1 MLDLFVAGYAG
12 LFASAFLAATLLP
25 FYSEL
30 ATAAMSS
37 SGAFDPA
44 LVLIVATAGNTA
56 GAAINWALGR
66 YLLHFRDRRWF
77 PLKPNQLDR
86 ATDWFNRYGLW
97 SLLLSWLPWVGD
109 PLTVVAGV
117 LRVNFWLFLPLVMV
131 GKSVRYAVV
140 IAIAMGLVAA

>member
-1 MLDLFVAGYAG
+1 MDLFVAGYAG

-30 ATAAMSS
+30 VTAAMSS
-37 SGAFDPA
+37 SDTFDPA
-44 LVLIVATAGNTA
+44 LILIVATAGNTA
-56 GAAINWALGR
+56 GATINWGLGR
-66 YLLHFRDRRWF
+66 YLVHFRDRRWF
-77 PLKPNQLDR
+77 PLKPKQLDR

-140 IAIAMGLVAA
+140 IAVAMGLFAA

>member
-1 MLDLFVAGYAG
+1 MDLFVAGYAG

-30 ATAAMSS
+30 ATAAMSAS
-37 SGAFDPA
+37 DAFDPA
-44 LVLIVATAGNTA
+44 MVLIVATAGNTA
-56 GAAINWALGR
+56 GATINWGLGR
-66 YLLHFRDRRWF
+66 YLVHFRDRRWF
-77 PLKPNQLDR
+77 PLKPKQLDR

-140 IAIAMGLVAA
+140 IAVAMGLFAA